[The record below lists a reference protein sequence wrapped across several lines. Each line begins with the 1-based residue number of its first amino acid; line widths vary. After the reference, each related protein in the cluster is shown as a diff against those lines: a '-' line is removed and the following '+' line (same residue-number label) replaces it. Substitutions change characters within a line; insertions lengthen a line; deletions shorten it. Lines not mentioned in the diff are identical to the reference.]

1 MKLKKKIFLQSCP
14 LRDKDIAK
22 VLVSSKISFGE
33 ENYKYFIGHLYN
45 DHKVKI
51 LHTMLPKTSA
61 YVKIYNGQTKW
72 MYLLLED
79 DDLLEKYDA
88 IWDNGSVNIKK
99 YLIASLSTT
108 KNF

>member
-1 MKLKKKIFLQSCP
+1 MEMGKEILTFMDNEIEKKIFLQSCP

-22 VLVSSKISFGE
+22 VLVSSKIFFGE

-45 DHKVKI
+45 DHKVKL
-51 LHTMLPKTSA
+51 LHTMLPKTST

-88 IWDNGSVNIKK
+88 I
-99 YLIASLSTT
+99 
-108 KNF
+108 